1 MDPWQKLPDLAGAI
15 FHHNGR
21 KGRAKQPHL
30 GYTHARF
37 VHQMDIL
44 RMVSV
49 DAFDLKMLAALQ
61 DDGRLTN
68 QQLADKV
75 GLSASQ
81 CSRRRMRLEEE
92 KVIAGYHAD
101 LAGEALGFNLIAFIH
116 ITLAT
121 HSPDNAKKFRALV
134 NRVDEIQEAYSLTGD
149 ADYLLKAVLRDLKSL
164 SDIVNNVLMPHQSV
178 AHVRS
183 SIVLDRLKE
192 SANLPLKALAGYF
205 VIPGRERSERAMMCN
220 CTSENPYSRSWLWIP
235 GLRFA

>member
-1 MDPWQKLPDLAGAI
+1 MAILPELALGSVRHPA
-15 FHHNGR
+15 R
-21 KGRAKQPHL
+21 KVHAKRPGL
-30 GYTHARF
+30 GYLRARS
-37 VHQMDIL
+37 VHEMGDL
-44 RMVSV
+44 RMISV
-49 DAFDLKMLAALQ
+49 DGFDLKILGALQ

-68 QQLADKV
+68 QQLADLV

-121 HSPDNAKKFRALV
+121 HSPDNAKRFRALV
-134 NRVDEIQEAYSLTGD
+134 NRVDDIQEAYSLTGD

-164 SDIVNNVLMPHQSV
+164 SNIVNNVLMPHQSV

-192 SANLPLKALAGYF
+192 SSKLPL
-205 VIPGRERSERAMMCN
+205 RE
-220 CTSENPYSRSWLWIP
+220 
-235 GLRFA
+235 LR